1 MAKKLIPDDI
11 EEMSFEEALSELD
24 SMRSKMLLELLER
37 LSVQTFITTTE
48 IDMWSSPHYKDC
60 HIIRVQDGEIL

>member
-1 MAKKLIPDDI
+1 MLDDV
-11 EEMSFEEALSELD
+11 LSELD

>member
-1 MAKKLIPDDI
+1 MLDDV
-11 EEMSFEEALSELD
+11 LSELD

-48 IDMWSSPHYKDC
+48 IEMWSSSHYKDC
-60 HIIRVQDGEIL
+60 HIIRVQDGEIV